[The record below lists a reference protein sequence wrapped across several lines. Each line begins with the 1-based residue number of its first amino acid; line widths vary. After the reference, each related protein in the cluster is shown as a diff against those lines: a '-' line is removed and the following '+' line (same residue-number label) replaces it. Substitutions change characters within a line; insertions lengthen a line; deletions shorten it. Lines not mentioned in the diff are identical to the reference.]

1 VNPKRGPAC
10 RLYVLVAA
18 GAPSALVLRRGPT
31 AWWHL
36 LHWDLATLALTPGA
50 WFRGNLYPRRCDI
63 SSDGRLFGY
72 FAMKA
77 AHGTP
82 QWPGTYFAVSK
93 TPWLESLCAWETCG
107 TWTWGCQFAPDGN
120 LGIKACVNTEP
131 FHGSYPHP
139 VSAGGMSTDWVK
151 RDLWNELKRGW
162 QPVPLEDPLAAC
174 VPGNPTM
181 VLRRAQPAG
190 DGRFKLGVIHQ
201 GVDFRRGG
209 MEGVQL
215 EYFLQDGPEDVTPLP
230 QAVWADW
237 DHQGRLLIATRQGGL
252 EVCDCESTR
261 LNPIWS
267 EDLRGLSPDPQPAP
281 AWAARW

>member
-1 VNPKRGPAC
+1 MNSKRGPAC

-18 GAPSALVLRRGPT
+18 GEPSAVVLRRGPT

-36 LHWDLATLALTPGA
+36 LHWDLAALALTPGA
-50 WFRGNLYPRRCDI
+50 WFRGNLYPRRCDL

-72 FAMKA
+72 FALKA

-82 QWPGTYFAVSK
+82 QWPGAYFAVSK
-93 TPWLESLCAWETCG
+93 APWLEALCAWETCG
-107 TWTWGCQFAPDGN
+107 TWTWGCQFATGGN
-120 LGIKACVNTEP
+120 LDIKACVNTEP
-131 FHGSYPHP
+131 FHGSYPHI

-162 QPVPLEDPLAAC
+162 QPVPPDDPLAAC
-174 VPGNPTM
+174 VPGSPTM
-181 VLRRAQPAG
+181 VLRRAQPAA
-190 DGRFKLGVIHQ
+190 DGRLKLGVIHQ

-209 MEGVQL
+209 IEGVQL
-215 EYFLQDGPEDVTPLP
+215 EYFLQDRPEDVTPLP
-230 QAVWADW
+230 QAAWADW
-237 DHQGRLLIATRQGGL
+237 DHQGRLLIATRQGAL
-252 EVCDCESTR
+252 EVFDCENAR